1 MNMVEALAGSSLLE
15 PLIMALPS
23 LRDHHAPGSPVY
35 ELLKRLARAEVERL
49 FGDAEPVAKEFRP
62 FGELIFPYHRM
73 GAVDSLNLFDLDE
86 LILFSFYWV
95 NRHRYRRVLDIG
107 ANLGLHAILLS
118 RCGFEVR
125 AYEPDPQHYERLQQH
140 LALNGCAQIETRNAA
155 VSSHAGVLPF
165 IRVLG
170 NTTGSHLAGSKLAPY
185 GALERFPVAVEGIE
199 PLASWADLIK
209 LDAEGHEREILL
221 AISPSTWRSTD
232 ALVEVGSADNASA
245 IYEHFRGL
253 GVTLVSQKTNWQPV
267 QEPHQ
272 MPTSHHDGTLFITRK
287 PVMPWAAPSECGVP

>member
-1 MNMVEALAGSSLLE
+1 MSPVEALVGPSVLE
-15 PLIMALPS
+15 HLMAALPS
-23 LRDHHAPGSPVY
+23 LRAHHAPGSPVY
-35 ELLKRLARAEVERL
+35 ELLKGIARRDVESL
-49 FGDAEPVAKEFRP
+49 FADEQPCAKAFRP

-107 ANLGLHAILLS
+107 ANLGLHAMLLS

-140 LALNGCAQIETRNAA
+140 LALNGCAHVETRNAA
-155 VSSHAGVLPF
+155 LSSHAGVMPF

-170 NTTGSHLAGSKLAPY
+170 NTTGNHLAGSKPAPY
-185 GALERFPVAVEGIE
+185 GALERFPVAVEAIE
-199 PLASWADLIK
+199 PQARWADLIK

-221 AISPSTWRSTD
+221 AINPSTWHATD

-245 IYEHFRGL
+245 IYEHFRTL
-253 GVTLVSQKTNWQPV
+253 GVHLFSQHTNWQAV
-267 QEPHQ
+267 HARHQ
-272 MPTSHHDGTLFITRK
+272 MPTSHHDGTLFITMK
-287 PVMPWAAPSECGVP
+287 PAMPWAATPEVSH